1 MVRSNP
7 KIRKRSKSDGMA
19 KDDSHQTETFRGSSE
34 AESFIG
40 STTSPTI
47 TQIAKDMGRIT
58 KTVKSIANLSLEI
71 EEIKNGAIV
80 DPKTGIILK
89 DDSGNTI
96 FYKDSCKFKRD
107 SHKLREQ

>member
-7 KIRKRSKSDGMA
+7 KFRKGSKFDGMA

-47 TQIAKDMGRIT
+47 TRIAKDMERIT

-107 SHKLREQ
+107 NHKLREQ